1 MLSVFETPASASIVT
16 HPVTEPFQ
24 IPVSPA
30 VAAGVAAVV
39 VFGVALVWPQRRGST
54 AEDGPGVGPEEGA
67 GRRRESPGAP
77 PDRPLTSWEGGLSPL
92 QWVGRIAAM
101 LLLVLAIAA
110 GRLGVE
116 DELDNLAPAL
126 IVGAAWPLL
135 VLCSCFGPIW
145 RWLDPWDG
153 ATRPFDGAAPATSSD
168 GVRLAAVLVL
178 PWVWYLSAYSDPLDP
193 RSVGAALGFYTI
205 LTLAG
210 VLASG
215 RARWLSSAEPL
226 GITLSWLAL
235 LPRGR
240 LVGWTPPRGAVAL
253 LGSVAGGV
261 LFGAVRR
268 SELWGERNSVA
279 DAPLLATLG
288 VIASCL
294 VVIGLLYGI
303 RWAVTLP
310 EARPLV
316 ARGVVPLVAGIIV
329 AVALD
334 RNRLFTSLQLLPGL
348 LGDPF
353 GAGWDLFGDTTES
366 LDPAP
371 LGDEGL
377 LWAQLG
383 ILLTGSVAGAVVIG
397 RSAGRQARLPV
408 AALLAVLVAL
418 AVIAVAT
425 H

>member
-1 MLSVFETPASASIVT
+1 M
-16 HPVTEPFQ
+16 
-24 IPVSPA
+24 
-30 VAAGVAAVV
+30 
-39 VFGVALVWPQRRGST
+39 
-54 AEDGPGVGPEEGA
+54 
-67 GRRRESPGAP
+67 
-77 PDRPLTSWEGGLSPL
+77 
-92 QWVGRIAAM
+92 
-101 LLLVLAIAA
+101 
-110 GRLGVE
+110 
-116 DELDNLAPAL
+116 
-126 IVGAAWPLL
+126 GAAWPLL
-135 VLCSCFGPIW
+135 ILCSCFGPIW

-153 ATRPFDGAAPATSSD
+153 ATRPFDGAAPATSVD
-168 GVRLAAVLVL
+168 DVRIAAVLVL
-178 PWVWYLSAYSDPLDP
+178 PWVWYLSAFADPLDP

-215 RARWLSSAEPL
+215 RVRWLSSAEPF
-226 GITLSWLAL
+226 GILLSWLAR

-240 LVGWTPPRGAVAL
+240 LVDWTSPRGAEAL
-253 LGSVAGGV
+253 LGGVAGGV

-268 SELWGERNSVA
+268 SELWGELNSVA

-294 VVIGLLYGI
+294 VVIGLLYGT
-303 RWAVTLP
+303 RWAATFP

-316 ARGVVPLVAGIIV
+316 ARGVVPLVAGIIL

-334 RNRLFTSLQLLPGL
+334 RNRFFTSLQLLPGL

-371 LGDEGL
+371 LGDVGL

-383 ILLTGSVAGAVVIG
+383 ILLTGSVAGTVMITGAS
-397 RSAGRQARLPV
+397 RRARLPV
-408 AALLAVLVAL
+408 AALLSVLVAL

-425 H
+425 R

>member
-1 MLSVFETPASASIVT
+1 MLSVIETTASASIVVA

-30 VAAGVAAVV
+30 AAAGVAAVV
-39 VFGVALVWPQRRGST
+39 VFGVALIWPQRRGSI
-54 AEDGPGVGPEEGA
+54 EDGPGVGPEEEA
-67 GRRRESPGAP
+67 GPRRGSSGAP
-77 PDRPLTSWEGGLSPL
+77 PGRPVGSWEGDLSPL
-92 QWVGRIAAM
+92 QWVTRVAAI
-101 LLLVLAIAA
+101 LLLVIAIAA
-110 GRLGVE
+110 GRLGVD

-126 IVGAAWPLL
+126 IVGVAWPLL
-135 VLCSCFGPIW
+135 ILCSCFGPIW

-153 ATRPFDGAAPATSSD
+153 ATRPFDGGAPATSVHD
-168 GVRLAAVLVL
+168 VRFAAVLVL
-178 PWVWYLSAYSDPLDP
+178 PWVWYLSAFADPLDP

-215 RARWLSSAEPL
+215 RVRWLSSAEPL
-226 GITLSWLAL
+226 GIMLSWLSL

-240 LVGWTPPRGAVAL
+240 LVDWAPPRGAEAL
-253 LGSVAGGV
+253 LGSIAGGV

-268 SELWGERNSVA
+268 SELWGELNSVP
-279 DAPLLATLG
+279 DAPLFATLG
-288 VIASCL
+288 VIVSCL
-294 VVIGLLYGI
+294 VVVGLLYGI
-303 RWAVTLP
+303 RWAAAFP
-310 EARPLV
+310 ETRPLV
-316 ARGVVPLVAGIIV
+316 ARGIVPLVAGIIL

-353 GAGWDLFGDTTES
+353 GAGWDLFGDPTES

-371 LGDEGL
+371 LGDAGL

-383 ILLTGSVAGAVVIG
+383 ILLAGSIAGTMMLAGA
-397 RSAGRQARLPV
+397 SRQARTPV
-408 AALLAVLVAL
+408 AALLSVLVAL